1 MIHPIYTCLWFD
13 GQAKEASE
21 FYGSIF
27 DNSKII
33 SDTGMVVNFELEGQK
48 FMGLNGGPNFKFNP
62 SISFYVMC
70 DSVDEVN
77 EKWAKLID
85 GGKAL
90 MEIGTYP
97 WSERYGWLE
106 DKYGV
111 SWQFNLQSNGD
122 VGKKILPSLLF
133 TQTQLGNAKRAI
145 DFYTSIIENS
155 RIIQEAPYPEGGDF
169 EGMLMYSS
177 SILNGF
183 PIVAMD
189 GPADHRFVFNEAVS
203 FVVECDTQEE
213 IDYLWSTLTAE
224 GGQESMCGW
233 LKDRFGVS
241 WQIVPSML
249 GKLMGDPE
257 KGQRVIQAFL
267 QMKKFEIQKLLDV

>member
-13 GQAKEASE
+13 GQSREAAE

-70 DSVDEVN
+70 DSADEVN
-77 EKWAKLID
+77 EKWSKLID
-85 GGKAL
+85 GGNAL
-90 MEIGTYP
+90 MEIGTYT

-111 SWQFNLQSNGD
+111 SWQFNLQSNGA
-122 VGKKILPSLLF
+122 VGKKILPSFLF
-133 TQTQLGNAKRAI
+133 TQAQLGNAKKAI
-145 DFYTSIIENS
+145 DFYTSIFENS
-155 RIIQEAPYPEGGDF
+155 QIIQEAPYPQGGDF

-177 SILNGF
+177 SMLNGF

-189 GPADHRFVFNEAVS
+189 GPADHRFIFNEAVS

-213 IDYLWSTLTAE
+213 IDFLWNTFTTD

-233 LKDRFGVS
+233 LKDKFGVS
-241 WQIVPSML
+241 WQIIPSML
-249 GKLMGDPE
+249 GKLMSDPE

-267 QMKKFEIQKLLDV
+267 QMKKFEIQTLLEA

>member
-13 GQAKEASE
+13 GQAREAAE

-48 FMGLNGGPNFKFNP
+48 FMGLNGGPKFKFNP

-85 GGKAL
+85 GGSAL

-111 SWQFNLQSNGD
+111 SWQFNFQADGA
-122 VGKKILPSLLF
+122 VGKKILPSFLF
-133 TQTQLGNAKRAI
+133 TQTQLGNAKKAI
-145 DFYTSIIENS
+145 DFYTSIFENS
-155 RIIQEAPYPEGGDF
+155 RIIQEAPYPQGGDF

-213 IDYLWSTLTAE
+213 IDFLWNTFTTD

-233 LKDRFGVS
+233 LKDKFGVS
-241 WQIVPSML
+241 WQIIPSML
-249 GKLMGDPE
+249 GKLMSDPE

-267 QMKKFEIQKLLDV
+267 QMKKFEIQKLLDA

>member
-13 GQAKEASE
+13 GQARDAAE

-27 DNSKII
+27 DDSKIT
-33 SDTGMVVNFELEGQK
+33 SDNGMVVNFELAGQK
-48 FMGLNGGPNFKFNP
+48 FMGLNGGPHFKFNP

-70 DSVDEVN
+70 DSAAEVN

-85 GGKAL
+85 GGNAL
-90 MEIGTYP
+90 MEVGAYP
-97 WSERYGWLE
+97 WSERYGWLQ
-106 DKYGV
+106 DKFGI
-111 SWQFNLQSNGD
+111 SWQFNYQTSGT
-122 VGKKILPSLLF
+122 VGKKIVPSLLF
-133 TQTQLGNAKRAI
+133 TQDQLGNAKKAI
-145 DFYTSIIENS
+145 DFYTKTFENSSIIE
-155 RIIQEAPYPEGGDF
+155 EAPYPQGGDF

-177 SILNGF
+177 STLNGF

-203 FVVECDTQEE
+203 FVVECDTQDV
-213 IDYLWSTLTAE
+213 IDYLWNTFTAD

-233 LKDRFGVS
+233 LKDKFGIS
-241 WQIVPSML
+241 WQIIPSML
-249 GKLMGDPE
+249 GKLMSDPE

-267 QMKKFEIQKLLDV
+267 QMKKFEIQKLLDA